1 MSPSFAVSLIH
12 GAICKLSVMVS
23 DVWVALLLYGEGGL
37 LLLSS
42 GIVHTIQNDT
52 ALVFS
57 HFHVFP

>member
-23 DVWVALLLYGEGGL
+23 DVWAALLVYGEDRL
-37 LLLSS
+37 LVLSS
-42 GIVHTIQNDT
+42 GIVHTIRNDT